1 MSSLREERGTV
12 LVVDDTPANIAV
24 LLEYL
29 DREGFI
35 VLVARDGESALEQAY
50 YAQPDLILLDVLMPG
65 LDGYE
70 TGRRLKSRPE
80 TREIPIIFI
89 TALSDTSDKVRGFA
103 VGAVDYVTKPFQ
115 QDEVLARVTAHL
127 ALRRL
132 QRALQSANEQ
142 LEQRVAERTAAL
154 QQALAEVE
162 RLKDRLQAENCYL
175 QEEIRLNH
183 NFGEIIGQGSCLHKV
198 LHLVEQVAATGANV
212 LILGETG
219 TGKELIARAVH
230 DLSPRKGRPLVKVN
244 CAALPANLIESEL
257 FGHEKGAF
265 TGALMRRV
273 GRFELADGG
282 TIFLD
287 EVGDLPL
294 ELQAK
299 LLRVLQEGELERLGS
314 PHTIRVDARVLAAT
328 NRNLKEAVAKGEF
341 REDLYYRLNVFPII
355 LPPLRQRRED
365 IPLLA
370 RHFVAKFAKRL
381 GKPIASVPGRVM
393 ERLQAYPWPG
403 NIREL
408 ENVIERAVILSPGT
422 ALQIDETLDTG
433 AAGSHIPSAVTL
445 EEAERNHV
453 RAVLED
459 TGWQIEGPGGA
470 AQRLDVNPSTLRS
483 RMRKLGIERP
493 RPTRQAQGPSLNDQG

>member
-1 MSSLREERGTV
+1 MSAQPEGSGTV

-29 DREGFI
+29 DHQRLT
-35 VLVARDGESALEQAY
+35 VLVARDGESALDQAR

-70 TGRRLKSRPE
+70 TAQRLKADVE
-80 TREIPIIFI
+80 TSQIPIIFI
-89 TALSDTSDKVRGFA
+89 TALSEIGEKVRGFA
-103 VGAVDYVTKPFQ
+103 VGAVDYITKPFQ

-127 ALRRL
+127 GLRRL
-132 QRALQSANEQ
+132 QRALQVANER
-142 LEQRVAERTAAL
+142 LEQRVAARTAEL
-154 QQALAEVE
+154 QRALAEVE
-162 RLKDRLQAENCYL
+162 RLKDRLQAENSYL
-175 QEEIRLNH
+175 QEEIKLGH
-183 NFGEIIGQGSCLHKV
+183 NFGEIIGQGPAMMKV
-198 LHLVEQVAATGANV
+198 LHNVEQVAATDANV

-230 DLSPRKGRPLVKVN
+230 DLSQRKGRALVKVN

-265 TGALMRRV
+265 TGAVLRRV

-287 EVGDLPL
+287 EIGDLPL

-299 LLRVLQEGELERLGS
+299 LLRILQEGELERLGN
-314 PHTIRVDARVLAAT
+314 PHTIKVDVRVLAAT
-328 NRNLKEAVAKGEF
+328 NLDLAEAVATGAF
-341 REDLYYRLNVFPII
+341 REDLYYRLNVFPIP

-365 IPLLA
+365 IAPLVH
-370 RHFVAKFAKRL
+370 HFVAKYAKKL
-381 GKPIASVPGRVM
+381 GKPAPSVPARTM
-393 ERLQAYPWPG
+393 ERLRGYAWPG

-408 ENVIERAVILSPGT
+408 ENVIERALILSPGQT
-422 ALQIDETLDTG
+422 LLIDDTLDTR
-433 AAGSHIPSAVTL
+433 AAAPLKSTCL
-445 EEAERNHV
+445 TFQEAERNHV
-453 RAVLED
+453 CAVLEE
-459 TGWQIEGPGGA
+459 TAWQIEGPGGA
-470 AQRLDVNPSTLRS
+470 AQRLEINPSTLRS

-493 RPTRQAQGPSLNDQG
+493 RTTGRGQA